1 MSDPKD
7 LLLLWRRFVTGDSQA
22 FSMLYR
28 EEVQL
33 LFSYGMQFTQ
43 DSELVKDCIHDVF
56 VKLYKN
62 RDRLGEVTNV
72 RVYFYIVFKNVILDE
87 LGKRGR
93 MFYVEDVSEDMDD
106 TKVSSVEEHFV
117 EEEKETMDN
126 KRINNLLNSLSPR
139 QREVVYLRFIENMD
153 IKDIADVMKMKYQ
166 SVENLLQRS
175 ILKARKMFLGI
186 LFLLLIEFF

>member
-7 LLLLWRRFVTGDSQA
+7 LLLLWRRFVTGDPQA
-22 FSMLYR
+22 FTMLYR

>member
-1 MSDPKD
+1 MSEPKD

-22 FSMLYR
+22 FTMLYR

-43 DSELVKDCIHDVF
+43 DGELVKDCIHDVF

-62 RDRLGEVTNV
+62 RYRLGEVTNV

-87 LGKRGR
+87 LRKRDR

-117 EEEKETMDN
+117 DEEKEIMDN
-126 KRINNLLNSLSPR
+126 KRINDLLNSLSPR

>member
-1 MSDPKD
+1 MSDTKD
-7 LLLLWRRFVTGDSQA
+7 LLLLWRRFVTGDPQA
-22 FSMLYR
+22 FTMLYR